1 MGQLERATS
10 IAVGLAAVGVSLYLA
25 IYSGGGPASALMVD
39 ASATT
44 VDAAA
49 DAQPIDETDS
59 GATLSIPSFA
69 PIDRSLKSVRIGVV
83 ILQFAGAQR
92 ASAGARSKSAAWEL
106 AQHLAPDAKT
116 DFHGAVQRGDN
127 GSTDDLGRIGKGIL
141 EPNVEA
147 AIFSLPSGGVSDVL
161 ETPTGFWIVK
171 RLD

>member
-10 IAVGLAAVGVSLYLA
+10 IGVGLLAVGVSIYLTVNA
-25 IYSGGGPASALMVD
+25 ARPLSASGDQD
-39 ASATT
+39 ASIPIDAALA
-44 VDAAA
+44 DAAA
-49 DAQPIDETDS
+49 TEEIDS
-59 GATLSIPSFA
+59 GSPLPLPALA

-92 ASAGARSKSAAWEL
+92 AGGHARSKAAAFEL

-116 DFHGAVQRGDN
+116 DFRGAVQRGDN
-127 GSTDDLGRIGKGIL
+127 GSTDDLGRIGRGIL

-147 AIFSLPSGGVSDVL
+147 AIFSLPPGGVSDVL